1 VKTPQRD
8 PKTDHERR
16 TTLLLATVVALLC
29 VAIIIKAAMRHF

>member
-16 TTLLLATVVALLC
+16 TTLLLAGVIALLC
-29 VAIIIKAAMRHF
+29 VAIAIKAAIRYF